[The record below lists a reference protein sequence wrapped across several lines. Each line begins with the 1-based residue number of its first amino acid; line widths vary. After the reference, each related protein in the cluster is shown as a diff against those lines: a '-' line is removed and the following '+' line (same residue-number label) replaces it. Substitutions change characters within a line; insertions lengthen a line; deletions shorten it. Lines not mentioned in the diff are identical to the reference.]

1 MEHQFRITCKG
12 KSKVISINGTQ
23 EYALS
28 YISGYVQA
36 KFIKFSRIYDPGTTM
51 IIQSTGSLFILLI
64 GIILYVV
71 YKIN

>member
-12 KSKVISINGTQ
+12 KSKVISVNGTQ

-36 KFIKFSRIYDPGTTM
+36 LRDRFGTLITIKVQTKESITDKTKKSFKSRID
-51 IIQSTGSLFILLI
+51 QW
-64 GIILYVV
+64 
-71 YKIN
+71 N

>member
-1 MEHQFRITCKG
+1 MEHQFRIICKG

-36 KFIKFSRIYDPGTTM
+36 LRDRFGMLTQIKVQTKESITNKTKESFKS
-51 IIQSTGSLFILLI
+51 
-64 GIILYVV
+64 
-71 YKIN
+71 KIDQWN

>member
-36 KFIKFSRIYDPGTTM
+36 LRDRFGQFANIRVQAKSQSLEHMTQQSRDDLRT
-51 IIQSTGSLFILLI
+51 
-64 GIILYVV
+64 
-71 YKIN
+71 KIDQWN

>member
-12 KSKVISINGTQ
+12 KSKVLSVNGTQ

-36 KFIKFSRIYDPGTTM
+36 LRDRFGLLTEIKVQTKKSITDKTKKFFES
-51 IIQSTGSLFILLI
+51 
-64 GIILYVV
+64 
-71 YKIN
+71 KIDQWN